1 MQAKEYRVVCSRPKF
16 GGDVIVD
23 IVPSRGVIH
32 DQIFFTRRWLH
43 KQQTGE
49 DLVKY
54 NHSFM
59 LKEVDGEEPQILYPE
74 ILNEP
79 KGSEAARIT
88 QRDYAELT
96 PEILKTFKT
105 MRASGLEST
114 LQVYS
119 MAEQTA
125 LEEMHKTPEEEAFD
139 RKQRAKRA
147 RIAAA
152 TSNGSAYRAKHLP
165 LEPAYPQTP
174 QQEKIMLAAAEFKQ
188 IQQRRLIV
196 EAKRAQ
202 SSLSAW
208 QRHQQQYS
216 GD

>member
-16 GGDVIVD
+16 GGKVIVD
-23 IVPSRGVIH
+23 IVPSHGVIH
-32 DQIFFTRRWLH
+32 DQIFFTRHWLH

-54 NHSFM
+54 NYYFM
-59 LKEVDGEEPQILYPE
+59 LKETDGEEPQILYPKALGE
-74 ILNEP
+74 QVN
-79 KGSEAARIT
+79 KEAAHLI
-88 QRDYAELT
+88 QHDYDELT

-105 MRASGLEST
+105 MRANGLEST

-119 MAEQTA
+119 ISEQTT

-139 RKQRAKRA
+139 RKQREKRA

-152 TSNGSAYRAKHLP
+152 TSSGSAYRAKHLP

-174 QQEKIMLAAAEFKQ
+174 QQEKIMLAAAEFRQ

>member
-16 GGDVIVD
+16 GGKVIVD
-23 IVPSRGVIH
+23 IVPSHGVIH

-54 NHSFM
+54 NYSFM
-59 LKEVDGEEPQILYPE
+59 IKEIEGKQPQILYPE
-74 ILNEP
+74 ALGEQVN
-79 KGSEAARIT
+79 KEAARLI
-88 QRDYAELT
+88 QRDYNELT

-105 MRASGLEST
+105 MRANGLEST

-119 MAEQTA
+119 ISEQTA
-125 LEEMHKTPEEEAFD
+125 LEETIKTPEEEAFD
-139 RKQRAKRA
+139 RKQREKRA
-147 RIAAA
+147 RIATA
-152 TSNGSAYRAKHLP
+152 TSSGSAYRAKHLP

-174 QQEKIMLAAAEFKQ
+174 QQEKNMSAAAEFRQ

>member
-1 MQAKEYRVVCSRPKF
+1 
-16 GGDVIVD
+16 
-23 IVPSRGVIH
+23 
-32 DQIFFTRRWLH
+32 
-43 KQQTGE
+43 
-49 DLVKY
+49 
-54 NHSFM
+54 
-59 LKEVDGEEPQILYPE
+59 
-74 ILNEP
+74 
-79 KGSEAARIT
+79 
-88 QRDYAELT
+88 
-96 PEILKTFKT
+96 

-139 RKQRAKRA
+139 RKQREKRA

-208 QRHQQQYS
+208 QRHQKQYS